1 MEHKGREGR
10 GTSKCREVHTAGRDT
25 WRVHM
30 AGDFK
35 ICPQGHPWRPSG

>member
-10 GTSKCREVHTAGRDT
+10 GINKRREVPTAVRDT

-35 ICPQGHPWRPSG
+35 ICPQGLPWQSSG